1 MKRLPLLFAVILAA
15 CAPASTHQTK
25 QADHQTQMATAMLP
39 VDGLKAPAKSS
50 TASYV
55 EPLALT
61 EFLNRLRS
69 EGRSP
74 QQHGV
79 YVEKLDGGQPVAMT
93 NENTAF
99 NPASVIKLAT
109 TLAALDKLGP
119 NHRFLTEFRAA
130 GKIDSRTGELQGDL
144 ILMCGGDPSFSIA
157 DARLA
162 GDELRRL
169 GIRRVSGSLVVAGEF
184 VCNENSQ
191 TDVSAGVLRRQS
203 KLAFGQPTRYE
214 SALANFDNSQR
225 LLAIESDSLINLV
238 RYQNA
243 HSVNAMADM
252 LASQVGGPEG
262 VQRFLI
268 ERAAVPRE
276 SVYVS
281 HGSGLDV
288 NRLTPQD
295 TMRVLRALIQR
306 LAAYNLP
313 PEAAISIAGIDS
325 GTLLDRFVEP
335 EFAGSV
341 IAKTGTL
348 HSTDDGVAALAG
360 MMNTQK
366 CGKLLFAVY
375 DMAEGRNVL
384 HLRRV
389 QDDFLKRLAFEC
401 GGPKPMANRNESDA
415 TFRPQSR
422 LAVVPQ

>member
-1 MKRLPLLFAVILAA
+1 MRTLFVASVLLLASCGSHTA
-15 CAPASTHQTK
+15 HDSGSAKPEPADPRSI
-25 QADHQTQMATAMLP
+25 AAS
-39 VDGLKAPAKSS
+39 PALS
-50 TASYV
+50 
-55 EPLALT
+55 
-61 EFLNRLRS
+61 EFINRLRS
-69 EGRSP
+69 ESRAL

-79 YVEKLDGGQPVAMT
+79 YVERLAGGEPMAML
-93 NENTAF
+93 NETATF

-109 TLAALDKLGP
+109 TLAALERLGP
-119 NHRFLTEFRAA
+119 DHRFRTEFRAA
-130 GKIDSRTGELQGDL
+130 GAINQRTGELTGDL
-144 ILMCGGDPSFSIA
+144 ILLSGGDPSFSIP
-157 DARLA
+157 DARLV
-162 GDELRRL
+162 GDELRRM
-169 GIRRVSGSLVVAGEF
+169 GIRRVSGSLTVVGEF

-191 TDVSAGVLRRQS
+191 TEVSAGVFRRQS
-203 KLAFGQPTRYE
+203 KLAFRQPTRYE
-214 SALANFDNSQR
+214 SSAANFDYAR
-225 LLAIESDSLINLV
+225 PLLTIESDSLVNLA

-262 VQRFLI
+262 VQRFLV
-268 ERAAVPRE
+268 ERVAVPRE
-276 SVYVS
+276 SVYLS
-281 HGSGLDV
+281 HGSGLDF

-295 TMRVLRALIQR
+295 TVRLLRALIQR
-306 LAAYNLP
+306 LATYNLP
-313 PEAAISIAGIDS
+313 PEAVMAIAGIDS
-325 GTLLDRFVEP
+325 GTLIDRFAEP

-360 MMNTQK
+360 IMNTQT

-401 GGPKPMANRNESDA
+401 GGPWPMATRNERDA

-422 LAVVPQ
+422 LLIER

>member
-1 MKRLPLLFAVILAA
+1 MKRLPLFFAVMLAA
-15 CAPASTHQTK
+15 CAPASTHHT
-25 QADHQTQMATAMLP
+25 DLSTALLP
-39 VDGLKAPAKSS
+39 VDGFKAAGK
-50 TASYV
+50 TYV
-55 EPLALT
+55 EPMALV
-61 EFLNRLRS
+61 EFVNRLRS
-69 EGRSP
+69 EGRNS

-79 YVEKLDGGQPVAMT
+79 YVEKLDGGEPVAMA

-119 NHRFLTEFRAA
+119 THRFRTEFRST
-130 GKIDSRTGELQGDL
+130 GEINSRTGELQGDL
-144 ILMCGGDPSFSIA
+144 ILVSGGDPSFSIP

-169 GIRRVSGSLVVAGEF
+169 GIRRVSGSLIVAGEF

-191 TDVSAGVLRRQS
+191 TDISAGVFRRQS
-203 KLAFGQPTRYE
+203 RIAFAQPTRYE
-214 SALANFDNSQR
+214 SALANFSNAQR
-225 LLAIESDSLINLV
+225 LLVIESDTLVNLA

-262 VQRFLI
+262 VQKFLV
-268 ERAAVPRE
+268 ERVAVPRE
-276 SVYVS
+276 SIYLS
-281 HGSGLDV
+281 HGSGLDF

-295 TMRVLRALIQR
+295 SVRIVRALIQQ
-306 LAAYNLP
+306 LAKHNLP
-313 PEAAISIAGIDS
+313 LEAVMPIAGIDS
-325 GTLLDRFVEP
+325 GTLIDRFAEP

-360 MMNTQK
+360 VMSTQT

-389 QDDFLKRLAFEC
+389 QDDFLKRLAVEC
-401 GGPKPMANRNESDA
+401 GGLRPMANRSESDA

-422 LAVVPQ
+422 LSIEH

>member
-1 MKRLPLLFAVILAA
+1 MKRLPLLFAVMLAA

-25 QADHQTQMATAMLP
+25 PSTADLSTALLP
-39 VDGLKAPAKSS
+39 VDDLKAPGKNSS
-50 TASYV
+50 ISYV
-55 EPLALT
+55 EPIALI

-69 EGRSP
+69 EGRSL

-79 YVEKLDGGQPVAMT
+79 YVEKLDGGEPVARA

-119 NHRFLTEFRAA
+119 DHRFRTEFRAT
-130 GKIDSRTGELQGDL
+130 GELNRRTGELQGDL
-144 ILMCGGDPSFSIA
+144 ILMSGGDPSFSIP

-162 GDELRRL
+162 GDELRRI

-203 KLAFGQPTRYE
+203 RLAFGQPTRYE
-214 SALANFDNSQR
+214 SALANFDNAQR
-225 LLAIESDSLINLV
+225 LLAIESDTLINLV

-252 LASQVGGPEG
+252 LASQVGGPDG

-268 ERAAVPRE
+268 ERVAIPRE
-276 SVYVS
+276 SVYIS
-281 HGSGLDV
+281 HGSGLDF
-288 NRLTPQD
+288 NRLTPQH
-295 TMRVLRALIQR
+295 TVRVLRALIQR
-306 LAAYNLP
+306 LATYNLP
-313 PEAAISIAGIDS
+313 PEAVMSIAGIDS
-325 GTLLDRFVEP
+325 GTLLDRFAEP

-360 MMNTQK
+360 MMNTRA

-389 QDDFLKRLAFEC
+389 QDDFLKRLIFEC
-401 GGPKPMANRNESDA
+401 GGPWPMANRNESGIA
-415 TFRPQSR
+415 FRPQSR
-422 LAVVPQ
+422 LAFVPY